1 MFFFFF
7 FFLSST
13 RERRRDE
20 RTNERTNDDDAR
32 NRRRHQRKNEN
43 ASASS
48 SLFRVIRV
56 LRERNE
62 ETFSKFPHFPNNK
75 SASSSSS
82 LHLARAHTHI
92 RSSVALERHRKR
104 DIYKKKEHKM
114 SDVYS
119 LEPPTKGKV
128 ILETTFGDIDIE
140 LFASECPLACR
151 AFVRLCVDGYYEQNV
166 FHRILKDFMV
176 QTGDK
181 SGSGHGS
188 GVEKKF
194 KDEFHSRIKFNK
206 RGQVAMANE
215 GKRDSNGASFV
226 ETMFFFLR
234 FARCFL
240 LLCSVRAW
248 RFILSLSF
256 ERVQLIDRVYSP
268 TSVNRFF
275 TRFRFAI
282 FHHAQRVST
291 FGSEAHDFRESCRP
305 DVL

>member
-1 MFFFFF
+1 M
-7 FFLSST
+7 
-13 RERRRDE
+13 RRLF
-20 RTNERTNDDDAR
+20 
-32 NRRRHQRKNEN
+32 QRK
-43 ASASS
+43 
-48 SLFRVIRV
+48 
-56 LRERNE
+56 
-62 ETFSKFPHFPNNK
+62 FSPFPQHNK
-75 SASSSSS
+75 SALLLLLLLCAHVSVRPSVCR
-82 LHLARAHTHI
+82 AR
-92 RSSVALERHRKR
+92 ERDRERER
-104 DIYKKKEHKM
+104 DKKNNKM

-140 LFASECPLACR
+140 LFGNECPLACR

-181 SGSGHGS
+181 SGSGRGS

-234 FARCFL
+234 FARSFL
-240 LLCSVRAW
+240 LLCSTRAS
-248 RFILSLSF
+248 RFILSLS
-256 ERVQLIDRVYSP
+256 LS
-268 TSVNRFF
+268 S
-275 TRFRFAI
+275 AC
-282 FHHAQRVST
+282 S
-291 FGSEAHDFRESCRP
+291 
-305 DVL
+305 

>member
-1 MFFFFF
+1 
-7 FFLSST
+7 
-13 RERRRDE
+13 
-20 RTNERTNDDDAR
+20 
-32 NRRRHQRKNEN
+32 
-43 ASASS
+43 
-48 SLFRVIRV
+48 
-56 LRERNE
+56 
-62 ETFSKFPHFPNNK
+62 
-75 SASSSSS
+75 
-82 LHLARAHTHI
+82 
-92 RSSVALERHRKR
+92 
-104 DIYKKKEHKM
+104 M

-128 ILETTFGDIDIE
+128 VLETTFGDIEIE

-234 FARCFL
+234 FARSFL
-240 LLCSVRAW
+240 LLCSTRAS
-248 RFILSLSF
+248 RFILSLS
-256 ERVQLIDRVYSP
+256 LS
-268 TSVNRFF
+268 S
-275 TRFRFAI
+275 AC
-282 FHHAQRVST
+282 S
-291 FGSEAHDFRESCRP
+291 
-305 DVL
+305 

>member
-1 MFFFFF
+1 
-7 FFLSST
+7 
-13 RERRRDE
+13 
-20 RTNERTNDDDAR
+20 
-32 NRRRHQRKNEN
+32 
-43 ASASS
+43 
-48 SLFRVIRV
+48 
-56 LRERNE
+56 
-62 ETFSKFPHFPNNK
+62 
-75 SASSSSS
+75 
-82 LHLARAHTHI
+82 
-92 RSSVALERHRKR
+92 
-104 DIYKKKEHKM
+104 M

>member
-1 MFFFFF
+1 
-7 FFLSST
+7 
-13 RERRRDE
+13 
-20 RTNERTNDDDAR
+20 
-32 NRRRHQRKNEN
+32 
-43 ASASS
+43 
-48 SLFRVIRV
+48 
-56 LRERNE
+56 
-62 ETFSKFPHFPNNK
+62 
-75 SASSSSS
+75 
-82 LHLARAHTHI
+82 
-92 RSSVALERHRKR
+92 
-104 DIYKKKEHKM
+104 M

-128 ILETTFGDIDIE
+128 VLETTFGDIEIE

-181 SGSGHGS
+181 SGSGRGS

-215 GKRDSNGASFV
+215 GKRDSNGVSRRV
-226 ETMFFFLR
+226 ETIFFCVLR
-234 FARCFL
+234 VLFFIFVPSRARRVSFSL
-240 LLCSVRAW
+240 ARA
-248 RFILSLSF
+248 RA
-256 ERVQLIDRVYSP
+256 VNRVYLP
-268 TSVNRFF
+268 TSVNRF
-275 TRFRFAI
+275 TRLRFAI